1 MLELGERKRQAES
14 SQRSGGGRTLPV
26 VPRTLRSGLKALSC
40 SSPKKKT
47 QKKIEKKKEKLKTK
61 TKQHPKA
68 AKILKLKLGEGN

>member
-1 MLELGERKRQAES
+1 MLKLGERKRQAES

-47 QKKIEKKKEKLKTK
+47 KKKIAKKKLKTK